1 MWLNEQLTSKMLEPF
16 SISAMAN
23 LEGSHFSFLPMTKSW
38 NYHSTINCLAEKW
51 EPLVLLAMG
60 QTLATSLQRTAIHNL
75 LTLSWVS
82 LDNL

>member
-38 NYHSTINCLAEKW
+38 NYHSTINCLAEK
-51 EPLVLLAMG
+51 MG
-60 QTLATSLQRTAIHNL
+60 TSGVIGYESDSGN
-75 LTLSWVS
+75 
-82 LDNL
+82 